1 MDRITIFDKNI
12 PQIGLF
18 SRNTPKGEEYAM
30 VSEFIDYYCCK
41 FLRDNRKN
49 NLAVFI
55 EPRIASGF
63 PDVVFASFLPSITD
77 TWNDCRKNI
86 DVNDLKILSFLLQG
100 GGATGTQ
107 LLSSLKMPERQTLIS
122 LEKLL
127 DARLIYYKKQQWH
140 PRDVRSIFS
149 IKKLVSIEAKIGD
162 VSKVMEQSYINTW
175 FASHSY
181 ALTSAVKP
189 QSETIRAFSQRGI
202 GLYCK
207 GKTFHKVVDAS
218 RLTLPSS
225 YQSLQFNE
233 WIGNRLAT

>member
-1 MDRITIFDKNI
+1 M
-12 PQIGLF
+12 
-18 SRNTPKGEEYAM
+18 
-30 VSEFIDYYCCK
+30 
-41 FLRDNRKN
+41 
-49 NLAVFI
+49 
-55 EPRIASGF
+55 
-63 PDVVFASFLPSITD
+63 FASFLPSITD

-127 DARLIYYKKQQWH
+127 DARLIVYKKQQWH

-181 ALTSAVKP
+181 ALTSAIKP
-189 QSETIRAFSQRGI
+189 QSETIRH
-202 GLYCK
+202 
-207 GKTFHKVVDAS
+207 FHSEELAYTVKERHFTKLLMQVD
-218 RLTLPSS
+218 
-225 YQSLQFNE
+225 
-233 WIGNRLAT
+233 

>member
-41 FLRDNRKN
+41 FLHDNRKN

-86 DVNDLKILSFLLQG
+86 DVNCSFARKLQNSFIQFAKKRRLKGLQKSF
-100 GGATGTQ
+100 
-107 LLSSLKMPERQTLIS
+107 
-122 LEKLL
+122 
-127 DARLIYYKKQQWH
+127 
-140 PRDVRSIFS
+140 
-149 IKKLVSIEAKIGD
+149 
-162 VSKVMEQSYINTW
+162 
-175 FASHSY
+175 
-181 ALTSAVKP
+181 
-189 QSETIRAFSQRGI
+189 
-202 GLYCK
+202 
-207 GKTFHKVVDAS
+207 
-218 RLTLPSS
+218 
-225 YQSLQFNE
+225 
-233 WIGNRLAT
+233 

>member
-1 MDRITIFDKNI
+1 M
-12 PQIGLF
+12 
-18 SRNTPKGEEYAM
+18 M

-41 FLRDNRKN
+41 FLRDNKKN
-49 NLAVFI
+49 NLAVFV

-63 PDVVFASFLPSITD
+63 PDVVFASYKPSITD
-77 TWNDCRKNI
+77 TWNDFRRNI
-86 DVNDLKILSFLLQG
+86 DVNDLKILSFLLHA

-127 DARLIYYKKQQWH
+127 DAKLVIYKQQHWH
-140 PRDVRSIFS
+140 PKDVHSVFS
-149 IKKLVSIEAKIGD
+149 IKKLVSVEAKISD
-162 VSKVMEQSYINTW
+162 VSKVIEQSYINTW

-181 ALTSAVKP
+181 ALTSATRP
-189 QSETIRAFSQRGI
+189 QDETIKAFTQRGI

-233 WIGNRLAT
+233 WIGNRVTT